1 MTFRACDVVRHHP
14 SGEKWLL
21 ACDEREGDVW
31 PAGWPET
38 RAQASDCELVTAAT
52 DAARLKMLAAVANSR
67 LDPRAPSRRR
77 SIAASQLEDK

>member
-1 MTFRACDVVRHHP
+1 VYSVNPIT
-14 SGEKWLL
+14 GEIVEVGPGKRFESM
-21 ACDEREGDVW
+21 DEAKR
-31 PAGWPET
+31 AGWPET